1 MVFFSIVCLSYENF
15 IKKNMKLIEVC
26 LLLVAIWG
34 WGGGGGGDDDFHIPP
49 SSSLFPGPPLNP
61 NVLCVA
67 SVSHTHTPG
76 GFPLPQ

>member
-34 WGGGGGGDDDFHIPP
+34 WGGGWW
-49 SSSLFPGPPLNP
+49 
-61 NVLCVA
+61 
-67 SVSHTHTPG
+67 
-76 GFPLPQ
+76 

>member
-34 WGGGGGGDDDFHIPP
+34 WVVTTISIYPLLPLYSH
-49 SSSLFPGPPLNP
+49 GPPPPLTP
-61 NVLCVA
+61 TSCVWR
-67 SVSHTHTPG
+67 
-76 GFPLPQ
+76 L

>member
-34 WGGGGGGDDDFHIPP
+34 WGGGGVVTTISIYPLLP
-49 SSSLFPGPPLNP
+49 LYSQAPPLTP
-61 NVLCVA
+61 TSCVWR
-67 SVSHTHTPG
+67 
-76 GFPLPQ
+76 L

>member
-34 WGGGGGGDDDFHIPP
+34 WVVTTISIYPLLP
-49 SSSLFPGPPLNP
+49 LYSQAPPLNP